1 MFSEDGVLRADEPAA
16 TLRVKIGPELW
27 RLNAQG
33 GNHSLGH
40 FLFSV
45 FSVFLSGQI
54 PTALASSQSKLGLG
68 EMLSSCS
75 CEQPCRVF

>member
-27 RLNAQG
+27 RLNAQR

-40 FLFSV
+40 FL

>member
-33 GNHSLGH
+33 GNHSLGQ
-40 FLFSV
+40 FL

-75 CEQPCRVF
+75 CEQPCRIF